1 VSETDRIARAYRE
14 IEATAGSRWDLRNHG
29 NRLVLAERRRL
40 ATKLIEEAGWL
51 PLSKR
56 RVLEVGCGAGSEL
69 AWMLELGATPSNLV
83 GVDLLLD
90 RVAAARRTYPQLE
103 FHVGNAE
110 HLEFPDRRFDLV
122 MAFTV
127 FTSILD
133 EAMAR
138 NVASEIQRVLR
149 PGGGLLWYDFRYNS
163 PANRHVR
170 GVGSHRVRDLF
181 PELKGD
187 LHTVTVLPPLV
198 RRLGPL
204 TAPAYPVLASVPPL
218 RSHLMGLLRKAGADH
233 HAL

>member
-1 VSETDRIARAYRE
+1 MTETDRIARAYRE
-14 IEATAGSRWDLRNHG
+14 LEATAGSRWDLRNRG
-29 NRLVLAERRRL
+29 NQLVLAERRRL
-40 ATKLIEEAGWL
+40 AAKLIEDAGWV
-51 PLSKR
+51 PLSKG

-69 AWMLELGATPSNLV
+69 AWMLELGASPTNLV

-110 HLEFPDRRFDLV
+110 PLEFPDRRFDLV

-133 EAMAR
+133 ESMAR
-138 NVASEIQRVLR
+138 NVASETQRVLK

-163 PANRHVR
+163 PANRNVR
-170 GVGSHRVRDLF
+170 GVGSKRVHDLF
-181 PELKGD
+181 PDLKGD
-187 LHTVTVLPPLV
+187 LQTVTVLPPLA

-204 TAPAYPVLASVPPL
+204 TGRAYPVLASVAPL
-218 RSHLMGLLRKAGADH
+218 RSHLMGLLRKAA
-233 HAL
+233 